1 MFGIFDTLKIGAG
14 AAAGAFL
21 TFSAMAAYDRLI
33 DDPAVAAAARE
44 GYVQLAERT
53 ALQAQITEL
62 TRQRAASDAA
72 MRAALER
79 AEIAKKEAARAQADY
94 ENLVAQDR
102 GDDGARVDGSD
113 LRWLHDN

>member
-1 MFGIFDTLKIGAG
+1 MFGILDTIKIGAG

-21 TFSAMAAYDRLI
+21 TWSAMTAYDRLI

-44 GYVQLAERT
+44 GYVRLAERT
-53 ALQAQITEL
+53 ALEATVNEL
-62 TRQRAASDAA
+62 TRQRNASDAA
-72 MRAALER
+72 MRAALAR
-79 AEIAKKEAARAQADY
+79 AETAKQEAARAQAEY